1 VGESEHVPQGRNSPR
16 PKARFLPAA
25 QAIGWAF
32 VLLVL
37 AGYFAWMVVE
47 MGAHAAT
54 GAWPIVGVFA
64 AAVAGAIAATL
75 GLIVGRRG
83 GD

>member
-1 VGESEHVPQGRNSPR
+1 MAESEHVPHGRNSPQ
-16 PKARFLPAA
+16 PKARFLPAP
-25 QAIGWAF
+25 QVIGWAF